1 MTFFALTTL
10 RKKLLPKT
18 FKTNLDIGDRSS
30 TKCLSERIRPDLL
43 IDDRDIHGRKSS
55 DLQLLGVNSIA
66 LHQPYQNIIIWP
78 SKAKQKARLN
88 RCESK
93 QSIRLLPN
101 NLMFCPGGPLAKT
114 LSTLCGNGLG
124 LLAKSICQNFHRLG
138 AQEFG

>member
-1 MTFFALTTL
+1 MT
-10 RKKLLPKT
+10 
-18 FKTNLDIGDRSS
+18 
-30 TKCLSERIRPDLL
+30 
-43 IDDRDIHGRKSS
+43 
-55 DLQLLGVNSIA
+55 LQ
-66 LHQPYQNIIIWP
+66 QPYQIKIIWP
-78 SKAKQKARLN
+78 SKAKQKVRLN

-101 NLMFCPGGPLAKT
+101 NLMFCPGGPFAKT